1 MKHKFGFLLVVG
13 WFSSSSPRY
22 WSFSQDQAHAV
33 FLGSP
38 TIHAHFGS
46 YVHSIWADSALKE
59 RGALSR
65 KNKGTKFFQFNWSG
79 SGISGSSLYV
89 VGTIAGN
96 VARTEVESTHQ
107 SRLGC

>member
-65 KNKGTKFFQFNWSG
+65 KNKGTKFFQFNWFG
-79 SGISGSSLYV
+79 SGI
-89 VGTIAGN
+89 
-96 VARTEVESTHQ
+96 
-107 SRLGC
+107 